1 MRRSVAFG
9 QPTYDTSFVKKLLTM
24 TVAAVLLAMPWAAD
38 ARSVPGAGDSQEA
51 LVFVGQSAGLDTA
64 QRGCMSLSQ
73 AVDSVRRGGNVERV
87 ISAET
92 RGKVHH
98 IKVLTKDGKVKTHRI
113 QGC

>member
-1 MRRSVAFG
+1 
-9 QPTYDTSFVKKLLTM
+9 M

-38 ARSVPGAGDSQEA
+38 ARSVADASGSEEAIVFAEQAPGLSI
-51 LVFVGQSAGLDTA
+51 T

-113 QGC
+113 PGC